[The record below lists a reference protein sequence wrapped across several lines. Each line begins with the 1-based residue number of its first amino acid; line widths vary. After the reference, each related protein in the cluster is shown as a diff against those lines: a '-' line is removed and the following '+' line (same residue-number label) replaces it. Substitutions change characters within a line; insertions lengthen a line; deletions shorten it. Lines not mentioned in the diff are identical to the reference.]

1 MFAIGTMPM
10 NKTITIIGG
19 GIVGLNIAY
28 HLGLQKKYEIFLL
41 EREEF
46 LGHHTSTRNSEV
58 IHAGFAYGPNSLK
71 AKLCVEGNRLTFEL
85 LNKLQVVYKREG
97 KWIIARDERES
108 QALEALMANA
118 KECSVPGMKFVKPDD
133 VVSKT
138 PEIVV
143 PKSVVHS
150 ETSGIIDCAGYIRA
164 LEVVLSN
171 MERVEIVY
179 PCAVQGVD
187 TKKGIVSTNRGEI
200 NFDVLINSA
209 GLFADEVYKMSGGD
223 RNFEIRPY
231 KGEYYTWRKGKIDG
245 LVYPVSHRFLNVGD
259 ATKVSSMGVHL
270 HRNVAGELFIGPTEI
285 PLLVN
290 QKTDYSISTTAS
302 QIIEQVSWLL
312 KTPPSPTDIEQ
323 GFAGNRPKLFEDGKP
338 IGDFKIFKDENVVHL
353 LGIESPGLT
362 SAPAIARHVGNL
374 I

>member
-1 MFAIGTMPM
+1 M
-10 NKTITIIGG
+10 NKTIIIIGG

-28 HLGLQKKYEIFLL
+28 HLALQKKYEIFLL
-41 EREEF
+41 EREEY

-58 IHAGFAYGPNSLK
+58 IHAGFAYEPNSLK

-85 LNKLQVVYKREG
+85 LDKLQVVYKREG
-97 KWIIARDERES
+97 KWIIARDDRES
-108 QALEALMANA
+108 LALEALMENA
-118 KECSVPGMKFVKPDD
+118 KECNVPGMRFVKPDD
-133 VVSKT
+133 VAFQI
-138 PEIVV
+138 PEIVA
-143 PKSVVHS
+143 PKSVVYS

-171 MERVEIVY
+171 MEKVEVVY

-187 TKKGIVSTNRGEI
+187 TKRGIVSTERGEI

-209 GLFADEVYKMSGGD
+209 GLFADEVYKMAGGN

-270 HRNVAGELFIGPTEI
+270 HRNVAGELFIGPTEV
-285 PLLVN
+285 PLPKTS
-290 QKTDYSISTTAS
+290 KTDYSITTTATE
-302 QIIEQVSWLL
+302 IIEQVSWLL
-312 KTPPSPTDIEQ
+312 KTPPSPDDIEQ

-353 LGIESPGLT
+353 LGVESPGLT
-362 SAPAIARHVGNL
+362 SATAIARYISL
-374 I
+374 LF